1 MNTQPKFWKKRPA
14 PYWCDIRA
22 WSLIIPAMAAA
33 LGGIAYSIQG
43 LAVSQGGVL
52 PAAWVDS
59 AIAWGAVL
67 LGVGCEGG
75 TISACIEIARKRRDG
90 DTATVRLFGR
100 AVAIDGIGLVV
111 SYCATVVARMLAL
124 RPAQSVAVIGLLVV
138 ASVADAY
145 FLFTEAGEYLSIR
158 DRNVAR
164 WETARWY
171 YEEQRNLPAAL
182 AALRSDEPVALSDE
196 VRGFQEQ
203 LAAAKRDADD
213 LREQLSATNAQLDAA
228 DAQLAEAAR
237 WYYEDQQH
245 NQFQVS
251 QPTAKVALEVAHPA
265 PEVAQPTPDV
275 AKPAP
280 QPAPE
285 VAQLP
290 SATIESWR
298 KVYQSYGNNG
308 SGFVTASQALAQ
320 GDVTLAQAEEQVL
333 RKWLATAGLA
343 AQVSETSLRN
353 WRKEARE
360 WCEYGEQ

>member
-1 MNTQPKFWKKRPA
+1 MNPQHKFWKKRPA
-14 PYWCDIRA
+14 PYWLDIRA
-22 WSLIIPAMAAA
+22 WSLIVPALAAA
-33 LGGIAYSIQG
+33 LGGIAYSVQG

-90 DTATVRLFGR
+90 DAALVRIFGR
-100 AVAIDGIGLVV
+100 EIAIDGIGLVV

-124 RPAQSVAVIGLLVV
+124 RPAQSLAVIALLVV

-182 AALRSDEPVALSDE
+182 AALRSDEPVALSDD
-196 VRGFQEQ
+196 VRALQEQ
-203 LAAAKRDADD
+203 LSAAKRDADE
-213 LREQLSATNAQLDAA
+213 LRAQLSATNAQLDAA
-228 DAQLAEAAR
+228 DAQLAKL
-237 WYYEDQQH
+237 QTQ
-245 NQFQVS
+245 
-251 QPTAKVALEVAHPA
+251 PA
-265 PEVAQPTPDV
+265 PKVSKAD
-275 AKPAP
+275 P

-285 VAQLP
+285 VSQLP

-298 KVYQSYGNNG
+298 KVYQSYGSNG
-308 SGFVTASQALAQ
+308 SGFVTASQALVQ

-333 RKWLATAGLA
+333 RKWLESAGLS
-343 AQVSETSLRN
+343 AQVSETSLRS

-360 WCEYGEQ
+360 WCE